1 MGNRSIDAFD
11 AELRRAARLLPRRL
25 VGPATLGISRRL
37 LERARPAQS
46 GVETHDLGN
55 ASVRIHRPQPT
66 DVSTGA
72 LLWIHGGG
80 MIMGT
85 AAAEDAVCRD
95 FADAHGILVAAVDY
109 RLAPDVPFPG
119 PLEDCHDALEW
130 LAKRPEIDPDRIVIG
145 GASAGGGLAAGL
157 ALLARDRGVVSPSF
171 QLLQY
176 PMLDDRTAADF
187 ANDDRPVRVWDNIAN
202 RFGWECYLGMPPG
215 AADVSPYAAP
225 ARAEDLSGLPPAWIG
240 VGTCDLFLAEDVDY
254 AARLEAAGVPC
265 ELHLSEGAFHGS
277 EMVVAKAAV
286 SEAFVASRRDA
297 LAGAVGD

>member
-1 MGNRSIDAFD
+1 MGNRSIEAFD
-11 AELRRAARLLPRRL
+11 AELRTAARLLPRRF
-25 VGPATLGISRRL
+25 VGPATLGLGRALLDLRR
-37 LERARPAQS
+37 PMD
-46 GVETHDLGN
+46 GVESHDLGN
-55 ASVRIHRPQPT
+55 ASVRVHRPSPR
-66 DVSTGA
+66 DEPSAA

-80 MIMGT
+80 MISGT
-85 AAAEDAVCRD
+85 AGAEDLLCRS
-95 FADAHGILVAAVDY
+95 FADEHGIVVAAVEY
-109 RLAPDVPFPG
+109 RLAPEAPFPAAI
-119 PLEDCHDALEW
+119 EDCHDALEW
-130 LAKRPEIDPDRIVIG
+130 LAARSEVRADRIVIG